1 MHIPIQPGQS
11 TSNRITEKKVEGG
24 ERKKRR
30 DKTGTRCVVMFCSST
45 IYDGVSLHAMP
56 GPMPSWRWM
65 PFTPLQMQWIDFIQS
80 TRIFYPYEYK
90 RIHVCALHFSEE
102 DFDPTGLRMYKMGY
116 RNNRPC
122 LRPNAVPHIFD
133 PAATNRTMP
142 YAREVVSTSPEL
154 RLLTSTVTMSAST
167 SSATCTTRPSAVTS
181 QLAQSTKSTT
191 SRTGIRRSMRL
202 KALTSKRLK
211 ALTSKRR
218 SPKSKLKT
226 RPSAAST
233 SGRSVKS
240 LSRASP
246 SASSSSA
253 SRKPTKSRSK
263 SSSVPSCT
271 GAMGSPLA
279 SSNST
284 TMTSTTARSEL
295 QQDTKPDVCCNT
307 SVAVVS
313 SVAKESTSVPS
324 SSSAIR
330 PSTTAPL
337 PAAEQHAILTNGA
350 RIKLTPAPH
359 TSTSAPPMS
368 GASTPAFVMVSTSTE
383 GMISVAPLMAATTS
397 TAKTSTIPK
406 SVQRQL
412 ATYAMVIDV
421 ASSNV
426 FHNTPPA
433 AFVEVPLTVDPG
445 AGKWKVRVG
454 NPPYQKSR
462 KVPVGRA
469 KEFLD
474 QSKGVQCSVKD
485 KEQSEKM
492 NDVAMDE
499 GAEDEESWTV
509 MTVSSDTKDNYDDG
523 GDDDDRSS
531 LYLSS
536 SSSSSSSYSS
546 SSSNSSSP
554 SVSCSQSPQ
563 RQTVSPSSSSSFGF
577 EVLPERRAKVTTLVN
592 MMDRM
597 TKVKG
602 HKEKTGNDDDDH
614 DSDEDSDVEDEDDVA
629 DDNND
634 DESPPAFCL
643 CKSTDYSQFIISC
656 DYCAKMYHGKCVGVE
671 EMAAKFILK
680 YACPPCRDENPDL
693 TVVFKDSVADS
704 EASAPVE
711 HEDRTEENVAQH
723 SKTTSTVVELDPVGI
738 KKFSKDYE
746 KRNPPNKKRRT
757 MFCGQCIACLRN
769 SDCGQCV
776 NCLDKP
782 KFGGEGKKRQKCLK
796 RKCLVFPTHLER
808 EKGIKVE
815 HKLNRLVAVTMNE
828 RGEVNWE
835 AIVSDKKVRSSVRQ
849 EAALIKERG
858 DPPMAKK
865 KKSGKRCMVYNCG
878 NDAYHG
884 FITHKMPGKM
894 PKSEEDFTEIQKD
907 WIAFIGRRRK
917 FNTHVALKYAKI
929 IVCSEHF
936 LNVDYVEEDVKL
948 FELGLRTTPP
958 SLKADAVPSL
968 DKAKHPFNPYGS
980 AQPSFK
986 RKSKNFTRLASGCKM
1001 WKSGKRKI
1009 IPYQTIRYDKSKIPD
1024 DRLRKKIS
1032 HELKYHHDYAA
1043 RPTYAGT
1050 TFIDLSEEDEHAEME
1065 AACKDFLKERTEL
1078 ADEDVAEGTRTGR
1091 DVENNDD
1098 VETESAT
1105 EELQEEGNSAMQI
1118 TPGLMEYFDKHSEKR
1133 SKKTQALEQEHLPQE
1148 AKNEDKHSSPT
1159 DSSSDESLDILCVT
1173 LSPKEEEPLR
1183 EREGP
1188 RIRQR
1193 RRRPCGHCEPCQI
1206 KGDCRQC
1213 NFCKDMKK
1221 YGGKGIMKQKCALR
1235 WCLNYRVKRPR
1246 YQMSPE
1252 FRYSKPR
1259 HPVDKQQGTQE
1270 GCGKCVACRTSI
1282 NCRNCKNCWLRE
1294 ARLHGKD
1301 KKKEFKHQCIFRKCL
1316 LKKYDPKKSQEAPL
1330 SSPVDPPPS
1339 KPLKRGPLFFACG
1352 ACVSCSRLE
1361 DCGKCYAC
1369 KLNRKN
1375 EGTPSMCY
1383 AKRCLNKRLKMLSLY
1398 KQEKAQETEDLA
1410 NPDTNGKDIGDEGT
1424 LASSTSRI
1432 LEAFPDQIKKWKR
1445 DPEFS
1450 EEKGIDWEKLES
1462 SLEEIKNN
1470 LASIDEK
1477 MTKLKEITSKPRSF
1491 VIMNIYE
1498 KPIKPTSK
1506 CLSRGPQILGE
1517 SQLADYLDEK
1527 QSRSELKVRMVY
1539 HGGAQDSKVALR
1551 DFCGCPL
1558 ELDIL
1563 TDTDK
1568 FCTLYKTNC
1577 QEHYNWEKLKQAELD
1592 LERVKWLVKLDGLLD
1607 VGKSS

>member
-11 TSNRITEKKVEGG
+11 TSN
-24 ERKKRR
+24 
-30 DKTGTRCVVMFCSST
+30 
-45 IYDGVSLHAMP
+45 
-56 GPMPSWRWM
+56 
-65 PFTPLQMQWIDFIQS
+65 
-80 TRIFYPYEYK
+80 
-90 RIHVCALHFSEE
+90 
-102 DFDPTGLRMYKMGY
+102 
-116 RNNRPC
+116 
-122 LRPNAVPHIFD
+122 
-133 PAATNRTMP
+133 
-142 YAREVVSTSPEL
+142 
-154 RLLTSTVTMSAST
+154 
-167 SSATCTTRPSAVTS
+167 
-181 QLAQSTKSTT
+181 
-191 SRTGIRRSMRL
+191 
-202 KALTSKRLK
+202 
-211 ALTSKRR
+211 
-218 SPKSKLKT
+218 
-226 RPSAAST
+226 
-233 SGRSVKS
+233 
-240 LSRASP
+240 
-246 SASSSSA
+246 
-253 SRKPTKSRSK
+253 
-263 SSSVPSCT
+263 
-271 GAMGSPLA
+271 
-279 SSNST
+279 
-284 TMTSTTARSEL
+284 
-295 QQDTKPDVCCNT
+295 
-307 SVAVVS
+307 
-313 SVAKESTSVPS
+313 
-324 SSSAIR
+324 
-330 PSTTAPL
+330 
-337 PAAEQHAILTNGA
+337 
-350 RIKLTPAPH
+350 
-359 TSTSAPPMS
+359 
-368 GASTPAFVMVSTSTE
+368 
-383 GMISVAPLMAATTS
+383 
-397 TAKTSTIPK
+397 
-406 SVQRQL
+406 
-412 ATYAMVIDV
+412 
-421 ASSNV
+421 
-426 FHNTPPA
+426 
-433 AFVEVPLTVDPG
+433 
-445 AGKWKVRVG
+445 
-454 NPPYQKSR
+454 
-462 KVPVGRA
+462 
-469 KEFLD
+469 
-474 QSKGVQCSVKD
+474 D